1 MPRVLKCDLERRL
14 LATVG
19 DTRHC
24 AERERESDCS
34 GCVWT
39 GSSFA

>member
-1 MPRVLKCDLERRL
+1 MPRVLKCDIERRL
-14 LATVG
+14 LATVC

-24 AERERESDCS
+24 AERESDCS